1 LLPFLLLLFLF
12 LLETDSLIDEVPT
25 QNPSVSAYRTVKV
38 HSGVDLILRYKGE
51 TPSNSVVV
59 VVVVVS

>member
-1 LLPFLLLLFLF
+1 
-12 LLETDSLIDEVPT
+12 LETDSLIDEVPT